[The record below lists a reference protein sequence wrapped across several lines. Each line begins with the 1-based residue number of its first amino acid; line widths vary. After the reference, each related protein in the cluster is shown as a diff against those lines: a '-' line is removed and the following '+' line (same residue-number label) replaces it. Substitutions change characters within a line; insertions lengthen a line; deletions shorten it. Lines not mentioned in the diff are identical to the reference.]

1 MRRKFQP
8 ITNYSAGVNGSRSH
22 GLFHQDILIFL
33 RAIASNSLNHQPP
46 RNPMTTATIDDSRIE
61 TRFVWARCAAQNARA
76 MRDLIRAFQSDGWA
90 APRNV
95 VAGKRRVVRR
105 KRRASA
111 E

>member
-1 MRRKFQP
+1 MRVCVQP
-8 ITNYSAGVNGSRSH
+8 YE
-22 GLFHQDILIFL
+22 
-33 RAIASNSLNHQPP
+33 P
-46 RNPMTTATIDDSRIE
+46 RNTMTTTTIDDSRIE

-95 VAGKRRVVRR
+95 MAGKRRVIRR
-105 KRRASA
+105 KRRSSPA